1 MTVTTPLRY
10 QTLGDYTYHAIKKHL
25 KKIEKWEASVKKD
38 EDPEALHQMRVGMR
52 RLRSVVSSL
61 GFAVELPKSVCDRNI
76 GKIARRLGN
85 LRDLDVLK
93 DILENQYQ
101 PGLPREEQKYLQK
114 GLETL
119 AQQRQTHLELVQQ
132 LLKSNRYKSLKN
144 DLEDWLLTPIYQPIA
159 LISINF
165 SVSDLLLPEVSR
177 FFIHPGWLVGLEI
190 DGEPINGNSE
200 SKLLLV
206 DENNQDQLNGHLME
220 NSKVLHHLRKQAKR
234 LRYQM
239 ELFTDLYGEKYQN
252 FVNDIKNIQ
261 DILGNLQDSLVLE
274 EWLMEIFGQ
283 EWSRK
288 LPQLQQIVIA
298 TRWEY
303 WQQWQALHAKYMQH
317 STRESLHQ
325 EILDSHK
332 NEIKNP
338 EQHQISI

>member
-1 MTVTTPLRY
+1 MTVITPLRY

-38 EDPEALHQMRVGMR
+38 EDPEALHQMRVRMR

-61 GFAVELPKSVCDRNI
+61 GFAVELPKSVSDRNI

-101 PGLPREEQKYLQK
+101 PCLPTEEQKYLQK
-114 GLETL
+114 GLEKL
-119 AQQRQTHLELVQQ
+119 SQQRQANLELVQQ
-132 LLKSNRYKSLKN
+132 LMKSNRYKSLKN

-165 SVSDLLLPEVSR
+165 SLADLLLPEVSR
-177 FFIHPGWLVGLEI
+177 FLIHSGWLVGIEI

-200 SKLLLV
+200 SKLFLV
-206 DENNQDQLNGHLME
+206 NENNQDQLNAHLIE

-239 ELFTDLYGEKYQN
+239 ELFTDLYGENYQN
-252 FVNDIKNIQ
+252 FVNDVKNIQ

-274 EWLMEIFGQ
+274 EWLADIFGQ
-283 EWSRK
+283 EWSKK
-288 LPQLQQIVIA
+288 LPKFQEIVMA
-298 TRWEY
+298 NRWEY
-303 WQQWQALHAKYMQH
+303 WQQWQVLHAKYMQH
-317 STRESLHQ
+317 STRVALHQ
-325 EILDSHK
+325 EILSSHY
-332 NEIKNP
+332 NAIENTE
-338 EQHQISI
+338 EQET